1 MEACLLGMELRW
13 SRCSRCRVGSLI
25 HISWRR
31 HPHCSHQ
38 IPWSHSQLYT
48 LLANDT
54 TSRYDW
60 LHQASS
66 LPVHPLPFSF
76 PSFSSPPTIFPPSSP
91 LHPFLIFFCPSLL
104 STPVSSQSFTSIRSL
119 PRCFLLLLSLSSH
132 FHLLREMREDM
143 RMPPVSRMF

>member
-66 LPVHPLPFSF
+66 LPVHHLPFSF

-91 LHPFLIFFCPSLL
+91 SLPYPSSLL
-104 STPVSSQSFTSIRSL
+104 PYRPSP
-119 PRCFLLLLSLSSH
+119 LLLYDPFPVVSFSSFPCH
-132 FHLLREMREDM
+132 HIFIASERWERICVC
-143 RMPPVSRMF
+143 RPSRGCSSVCY